1 MLVSL
6 FDSNLMVVSLEV
18 YLILL
23 NLSKISFVSLF
34 DSLYSYSKSDDL
46 YIIIMIL
53 LLEENKM
60 LQSVLDRWKWIE
72 LKSYQLLT

>member
-1 MLVSL
+1 MI
-6 FDSNLMVVSLEV
+6 VSLEV

>member
-1 MLVSL
+1 
-6 FDSNLMVVSLEV
+6 MVVSLEV